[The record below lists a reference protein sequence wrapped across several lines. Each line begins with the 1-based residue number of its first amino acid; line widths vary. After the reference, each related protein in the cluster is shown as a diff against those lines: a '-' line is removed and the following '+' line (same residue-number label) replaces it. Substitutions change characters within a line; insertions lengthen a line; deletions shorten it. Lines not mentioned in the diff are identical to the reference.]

1 VVTADAAEPS
11 SAEASHGAT
20 EDGRPSRPA
29 EAWLAQRSYA
39 IVLALAAGWAGEFAS
54 LALQRHFAG
63 GSHAEDLGFTDQILA
78 NFLRGQWFRMTIYQ
92 GATWNTEIDLGRIAR
107 PDSLLA
113 FHFEPMLPLLVP
125 LYAVG
130 GISLLLV
137 IQAVAVAAGAVP
149 AYRLGRYG
157 TGSTAAGLAVAA
169 AYLLSPLGQWA
180 VLADFHTS
188 TLAAPLLLLSVERL
202 IIGKSTAQALTAA
215 GLAATAREEVGL
227 VIAALGVAILLRDVA
242 RSMLLRKLGT
252 SRELSRPQRTDWY
265 AGLALL
271 GLGLGAGIL
280 GALVIRSYNGG
291 LPFDARYAETV
302 GRGIEG
308 SLAALVRPGVLGYAQ
323 ILLASGGWLGLF
335 APLALVP
342 ALPSLALNVLSTSP
356 WMAAGKAHYSGL
368 VLPFIVLGAAAGIRR
383 VRTRTKPRLVHVLS
397 AGLLLSSGLGYV
409 LEGSGPLGG
418 NYAPASLTQH
428 ALRAEQLAESLP
440 AEAAVSA
447 SSALVPRLSRRAH
460 VYVFPA
466 VLDADYVYLDFRASP
481 GPTSAG
487 DVFLRIQALGAGGGW
502 QVQNSDD
509 GLLLLHRAPDAP
521 PATIAVRLVDNAA
534 TTNNAASPEDNFTE
548 PPRTYDAGRVS
559 LVSAVVVPSSD
570 GAVDVDGPRWILR
583 TTWRPEQPLPS
594 DTRLDFWLSL
604 RDGQQMHVW
613 DIAPLW
619 WNPPGQWTP
628 GQLVTVDVPDVP
640 IRQFVS
646 WQATFSDAGEGQPA
660 AAERQP

>member
-1 VVTADAAEPS
+1 M
-11 SAEASHGAT
+11 
-20 EDGRPSRPA
+20 
-29 EAWLAQRSYA
+29 
-39 IVLALAAGWAGEFAS
+39 AAGWAAEFAW

-63 GSHAEDLGFTDQILA
+63 GSNAEDLGFTDQILA

-113 FHFEPMLPLLVP
+113 FHFEPMLLLLVP
-125 LYAVG
+125 L
-130 GISLLLV
+130 L
-137 IQAVAVAAGAVP
+137 AAGAVP

-157 TGSTAAGLAVAA
+157 TGSTATGLAVAA

-215 GLAATAREEVGL
+215 GLAATAREDVGL

-242 RSMLLRKLGT
+242 RSTLLRKLGT
-252 SRELSRPQRTDWY
+252 LRELSGPQRTGRY

-271 GLGLGAGIL
+271 GLGLGASIL

-368 VLPFIVLGAAAGIRR
+368 VLPFIVLGVAAGIRR

-397 AGLLLSSGLGYV
+397 AGLVLSSGLGYV

-466 VLDADYVYLDFRASP
+466 VLDADYVYLDFQASP

-509 GLLLLHRAPDAP
+509 GLLVLHRAPDAA
-521 PATIAVRLVDNAA
+521 PATIAVSLVNDAANAA
-534 TTNNAASPEDNFTE
+534 SNAASPEANFTE

-583 TTWRPEQPLPS
+583 TTWRAEQPLAG